1 MFTICETLC
10 QDPKLGHIMPHQLHY
25 VGMLVSIFK
34 MRTEGVSDAV
44 VCAPNY

>member
-1 MFTICETLC
+1 MCAICQTLC
-10 QDPKLGHIMPHQLHY
+10 QDPKLGHMMPQLHY

-34 MRTEGVSDAV
+34 MRTQEVSDAV